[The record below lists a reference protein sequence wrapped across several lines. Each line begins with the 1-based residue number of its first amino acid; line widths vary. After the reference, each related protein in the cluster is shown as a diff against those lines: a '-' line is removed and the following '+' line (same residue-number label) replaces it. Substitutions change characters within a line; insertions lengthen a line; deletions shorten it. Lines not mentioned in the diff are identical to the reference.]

1 MNHATHDQNKAHT
14 IHRHQ
19 QHLSWDNARP
29 PAITIAPGD
38 CVELCI
44 DERARLGPN
53 ESLPPGELDGSRDIE
68 HYVPHY
74 RALLDPIM
82 GARRFAQR

>member
-1 MNHATHDQNKAHT
+1 MNPAGHDHNKAHT

-38 CVELCI
+38 CVEFKDLDAMGGQI
-44 DERARLGPN
+44 TAQ
-53 ESLPPGELDGSRDIE
+53 STVGELPTEAIGGSPDLS
-68 HYVPHY
+68 
-74 RALLDPIM
+74 RACPSAVIWTRKAM
-82 GARRFAQR
+82 T